1 MEWMILPFK
10 RFLDFKGRSRRKE
23 YWMYLLFVIIVYIV
37 LMFLDSA
44 LGLGGRVTGDAE
56 LTGTSVGAAGALSGG
71 VLTMIFALVTLIPSI
86 AVSVRRLHDIDR
98 TGWWILLP
106 LGFYLAGAA
115 IALAGI
121 AQAASGGSGGL
132 ATAGVG
138 LVLSGIAMITGIL
151 LLVWYC
157 MPGTVGPNRFGED
170 PKGQT
175 TNADE
180 VFG

>member
-10 RFLDFKGRSRRKE
+10 RFFDFKGRSRRKE
-23 YWMYLLFVIIVYIV
+23 YWMYVLFVLIVYIV
-37 LMFLDSA
+37 LMFVDSA
-44 LGLGGRVTGDAE
+44 LGLGGSATGRAD

-71 VLTMIFALVTLIPSI
+71 WLTMIFALVTLIPSI
-86 AVSVRRLHDIDR
+86 AVSVRRLHDTDR

-106 LGFYLAGAA
+106 MGFYLAGMVL
-115 IALAGI
+115 ALAGV
-121 AQAASGGSGGL
+121 AQVASGGSSGM

-170 PKGQT
+170 PKGQV